1 MLTLCT
7 NTIHTYFNYFIFIM
21 DYSNFRILTI
31 LIFSLVMTS
40 CGGGGGG
47 GSAASAA
54 PLANITFTT
63 SFGDEVDVGTDF
75 SFSWST
81 SNAISCSASGDW
93 SGSVGVSGSHQKN
106 LDTPGQYSFTLRCS
120 NSESKETS
128 KTLSVTANYVIIKGN
143 IFDSNNSGK
152 TVYIDQ
158 NFNNINDSNEPSAIS
173 NDNGYYEIR
182 YINES
187 SCLNDLPVKVTNSN
201 LGSINPPGFS
211 EVNISA
217 TTSLFLNFA
226 IDPLWDFGSNTCDS
240 SNVYWDKFKEQR
252 FNEDMAG
259 ISEYDQYD
267 YSEIQADPSSSNRAS
282 ISLDRFDD
290 IKTFNSSLESV
301 SSSLIDVIK
310 SQINSVGLNSTDF
323 EFNISSS
330 LLDANLRI
338 FLNDNSYPNPS
349 TDQSPV
355 ASGIDAVSAQASI
368 SIAIDNVNAV
378 PGYDVNGWDDKVF
391 LYMPDLLINN
401 SNQVISDTSN
411 CWINFTSLCIQD
423 INFDLINLNETGVI
437 SISNMRKNTSRG
449 LEEYNWEEY
458 FYPGSYVCNVFAEAI
473 ISEEHDF
480 GPPKETVYSNQHW
493 PSYPNS
499 NDGIAY
505 CQYYTGSV
513 YKYMTHYVPFDD
525 GSYIFFEWDTNQID
539 NLQDIV
545 ESGWYDE
552 VDPPPDAIPQDI
564 VNLMTERPNL
574 YDLYPEFDIT
584 YPDGSMDNWTI
595 MMNWFYEM
603 IAVTHN
609 INSSELYWFSMYI
622 RNTSGGLARIL
633 AHNENGYPY
642 AECQLNG
649 NAIFN
654 STAYGYDTDAVM
666 NGFNVCILAFDD
678 GLGNSLMSRKSTVTS
693 DYQHC
698 SPYSGC
704 ISTTASN
711 SSYTINREIPE
722 INYKEIPEAIDSL
735 NGHGPFSSRLDR
747 RASRDKDWSH
757 LSDSN

>member
-1 MLTLCT
+1 M
-7 NTIHTYFNYFIFIM
+7 NYL
-21 DYSNFRILTI
+21 NFRILTI

-81 SNAISCSASGDW
+81 SNATSCSASGDW

-187 SCLNDLPVKVTNSN
+187 SCLNDLPVKVENSN

-211 EVNISA
+211 EVNISEA
-217 TTSLFLNFA
+217 TSLFAELYGNS
-226 IDPLWDFGSNTCDS
+226 LWWDYGSNTCDA
-240 SNVYWDKFKEQR
+240 SNIYYKKRRDHY
-252 FNEDMAG
+252 FNEMMAG
-259 ISEYDQYD
+259 ISEFDQYD

-290 IKTFNSSLESV
+290 IKTFKSSLESV
-301 SSSLIDVIK
+301 SSSLINVIK
-310 SQINSVGLNSTDF
+310 SQINSVGLNSNDF
-323 EFNISSS
+323 EFNIDSE
-330 LLDANLRI
+330 LDDTNMRI

-349 TDQSPV
+349 TDPSPV
-355 ASGIDAVSAQASI
+355 ASGIDAVSAQVNI

-378 PGYDVNGWDDKVF
+378 PGYDVNGWDEKVF
-391 LYMPDLLINN
+391 LHIPDLLINN
-401 SNQVISDTSN
+401 NNQVISDTWN

-423 INFDLINLNETGVI
+423 INFDLINLTETPI
-437 SISNMRKNTSRG
+437 FSISNMRKNTSRG

-458 FYPGSYVCNVFAEAI
+458 FYPSGYSCDMYAENI
-473 ISEEHDF
+473 ITEEHDF
-480 GPPKETVYSNQHW
+480 GPPKETFYGNDHMSAVPISW
-493 PSYPNS
+493 
-499 NDGIAY
+499 DGIAA
-505 CQYYTGSV
+505 CQYYSGYL
-513 YKYMTHYVPFDD
+513 YKYMGHYIPFED
-525 GSYIFFEWDTNQID
+525 GSYIYFIWDSNQID

-552 VDPPPDAIPQDI
+552 TDPPPDVIPQDI

-584 YPDGSMDNWTI
+584 FPDGSMDNFNI
-595 MMNWFYEM
+595 MINWFYEM
-603 IAVTHN
+603 IAVQN
-609 INSSELYWFSMYI
+609 DINSSEPYWFYMSI
-622 RNTSGGLARIL
+622 KNTSGGLANIL
-633 AHNENGYPY
+633 IHNDYGYPY
-642 AECQLNG
+642 AECRLNNG
-649 NAIFN
+649 LNPIFW
-654 STAYGYDTDAVM
+654 STYYGYDIDAVM
-666 NGFNVCILAFDD
+666 NGLAVCIMAFDD
-678 GLGNSLMSRKSTVTS
+678 GNGNSLMSRKSTVTS

-735 NGHGPFSSRLDR
+735 NGHGSFSSRLDR